1 MIHVAQAWV
10 GVVQA
15 VAGCGEWCGLPN
27 PDCRQCA
34 FSAYYAHQISANTAQ
49 KRSLA

>member
-15 VAGCGEWCGLPN
+15 VAGCGEWCGLPI

-34 FSAYYAHQISANTAQ
+34 ISACYVYQISANTEQ
-49 KRSLA
+49 KWSLN

>member
-27 PDCRQCA
+27 PDCRQRA
-34 FSAYYAHQISANTAQ
+34 FFAWSAYQISPKIEQ
-49 KRSLA
+49 KRSVA

>member
-15 VAGCGEWCGLPN
+15 VAGCGERCGLLMSVY
-27 PDCRQCA
+27 RSCA
-34 FSAYYAHQISANTAQ
+34 VATYYSGQAFPEMS
-49 KRSLA
+49 KCSL